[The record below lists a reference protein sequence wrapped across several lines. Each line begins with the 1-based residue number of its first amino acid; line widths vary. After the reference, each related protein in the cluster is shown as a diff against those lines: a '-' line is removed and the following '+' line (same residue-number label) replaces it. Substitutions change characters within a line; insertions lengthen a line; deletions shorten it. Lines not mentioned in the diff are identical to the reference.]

1 MRNKIVTLIAMCI
14 IVLTWPIAQQVQ
26 TNLSSMDSAKETK
39 TFESRKNGKYKR
51 TTETFIDETIVVRKE
66 EVSLKDNGQTDY
78 VFIKCFR
85 DGKMTYASTFYATV
99 NRTIRS
105 YYNQGKMIVMEGDED
120 GDGFFETMI
129 LFDTKEQ
136 PVEAFSKSKDG
147 RVTPFTN
154 EKLAELKMSFTK
166 FQE

>member
-1 MRNKIVTLIAMCI
+1 MRKKSVTVTAMCLM
-14 IVLTWPIAQQVQ
+14 VFAWALAQQVQ
-26 TNLSSMDSAKETK
+26 SSRSSVDSATETK
-39 TFESRKNGKYKR
+39 ISESRKNGKYKR
-51 TTETFIDETIVVRKE
+51 TTETFAGKALVARKE
-66 EVSLKDNGQTDY
+66 EVSLKDNGRTDY
-78 VFIKCFR
+78 VFVKCFR
-85 DGKMTYASTFYATV
+85 DGKMTYASTFYATE

-105 YYNQGKMIVMEGDED
+105 YYNQGKMIVEEGDED

-147 RVTPFTN
+147 TVTQFTK
-154 EKLAELKMSFTK
+154 EKLAELKKSFAK